1 MNNKTIII
9 VFEFAPLVSRR
20 VGNNLLDLHN
30 SSDDNQFHPVIF
42 HDDDGDNDDD
52 NEGSLLN
59 ITLTRLQTGS

>member
-9 VFEFAPLVSRR
+9 VFEFASLVSRR

-30 SSDDNQFHPVIF
+30 SSDDTQLHPVIF
-42 HDDDGDNDDD
+42 HDDDGDSDDD
-52 NEGSLLN
+52 NEGSPLN